1 MAKLILKYSMQGLPP
16 GVNSM
21 YRNVPGRGRV
31 LTKEGTAWKT
41 AITDY
46 VGYVVNRMDPRPEL
60 TKKDR
65 LGIDIVLHTHLP
77 LQFDW
82 DGKVKI
88 IQDCTMKVL
97 GLDDRHIFHGNVR
110 KVADDEDW
118 FEVSLWHAE

>member
-1 MAKLILKYSMQGLPP
+1 MAKLILKYSMEGLPP
-16 GVNSM
+16 GVNDL

-31 LTKEGTAWKT
+31 LTSAGAAWKK
-41 AITDY
+41 AITDQVTY
-46 VGYVVNRMDPRPEL
+46 IVNQMEPRPEL

-97 GLDDRHIFHGNVR
+97 GLDDRYIFHGNVR
-110 KVADDEDW
+110 KVADSEDW

>member
-1 MAKLILKYSMQGLPP
+1 MAKLILKYSMEGLPP
-16 GVNSM
+16 GVNDL
-21 YRNVPGRGRV
+21 YRNVPNVGRV
-31 LTKEGTAWKT
+31 LTKDGKKWKA

-46 VGYVVNRMDPRPEL
+46 VGYIVNQMDPRPVL

-97 GLDDRHIFHGNVR
+97 GLDDRYIFNGNVR
-110 KVADDEDW
+110 KVADSVDW
-118 FEVSLWHAE
+118 FEVSLWLVE

>member
-1 MAKLILKYSMQGLPP
+1 MAKLILKYSMEGLPP

-21 YRNVPGRGRV
+21 YRNVPGKGRV
-31 LTKEGTAWKT
+31 LTKEGAAWKA

-46 VGYVVNRMDPRPEL
+46 VGYVVNQMEPRPEL
-60 TKKDR
+60 TKEDR

-97 GLDDRHIFHGNVR
+97 GLDDRYIFHGNVR
-110 KVADDEDW
+110 KVADDSDW
-118 FEVSLWHAE
+118 FEVSLWLVA

>member
-1 MAKLILKYSMQGLPP
+1 MATLILKYSMDGLPP

-21 YRNVPGRGRV
+21 YRNVPGKGRV
-31 LTKEGTAWKT
+31 LTKEGSQWKA

-46 VGYVVNRMDPRPEL
+46 VGYMVNQMEPRPVL

-65 LGIDIVLHTHLP
+65 LGIEIVLHTALP

-97 GLDDRHIFHGNVR
+97 GLDDRYIFNGNVR
-110 KVADDEDW
+110 KVADDSDW
-118 FEVSLWHAE
+118 FEVSLWLVA